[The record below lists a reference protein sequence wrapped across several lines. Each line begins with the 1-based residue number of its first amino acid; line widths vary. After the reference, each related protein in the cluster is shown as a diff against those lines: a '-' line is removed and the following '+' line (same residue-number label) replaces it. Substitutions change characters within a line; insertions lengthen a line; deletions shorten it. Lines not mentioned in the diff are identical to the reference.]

1 MFFRRSPTEI
11 EFQRGEMG
19 RILVAVLGLGAVC
32 AALYMFLNQEAS
44 KVGQEPPAR
53 ALENVRVK
61 AKDIENDAQ
70 RRADDV
76 FKKSDTA
83 R

>member
-1 MFFRRSPTEI
+1 
-11 EFQRGEMG
+11 MG

-32 AALYMFLNQEAS
+32 AALYMFLNQGAS